1 MPYTLGGNY
10 KVRGPHNI
18 WRVIRVGS
26 TFERTGAMKFLLK
39 RLNVPF
45 SLRIIA
51 RIIGLPFK
59 PLGHRG
65 DPLQPPLLRA
75 ITALG
80 PAYIKFGQLL
90 STRPDIVG
98 DEIASELLVLQDSL
112 PAFKKKTA
120 IDIIEAELGAKISE
134 TFVSLSEPKAAASL
148 AQVHKAV
155 LKSDGREVAVK
166 VLRPGI
172 EKAFLKDIDSF
183 FFIARLS
190 EVLAPSIRRL
200 KPLKV
205 IEHFKGIV
213 LEELDLRMELAAA
226 AEFKSNT
233 ENDDEFTVPSVLWE
247 LSTRRV
253 MITEWVN
260 GIPLSKRDEL
270 KKANTDLEELA
281 KRIVQKFLTHAL
293 HDGFFHADM
302 HQGNLMRGAKD
313 SLIAMDF
320 GIMGRIDPYT
330 RRVYAEILMGFLNK
344 DYFRVAEVHFEAGYV
359 PIDQDVN
366 VFAQSLRAVAEPIFG
381 MEAHNISM
389 ARLLKHLFDVTE
401 RFGMETRTELLLL
414 QRTMVVV
421 EGVARSLDPNL
432 NIWETA
438 KPVVEDYI
446 KENLGPKAILRDLS
460 KTIYT
465 LSRFGPH
472 IPFFLEKS
480 LRQILEPP
488 PKKEKK
494 RRLPALLGGI
504 TIGIVISTLSIGL
517 GILWLQ

>member
-1 MPYTLGGNY
+1 M
-10 KVRGPHNI
+10 
-18 WRVIRVGS
+18 
-26 TFERTGAMKFLLK
+26 
-39 RLNVPF
+39 
-45 SLRIIA
+45 
-51 RIIGLPFK
+51 
-59 PLGHRG
+59 
-65 DPLQPPLLRA
+65 
-75 ITALG
+75 
-80 PAYIKFGQLL
+80 
-90 STRPDIVG
+90 
-98 DEIASELLVLQDSL
+98 
-112 PAFKKKTA
+112 
-120 IDIIEAELGAKISE
+120 
-134 TFVSLSEPKAAASL
+134 
-148 AQVHKAV
+148 
-155 LKSDGREVAVK
+155 
-166 VLRPGI
+166 
-172 EKAFLKDIDSF
+172 
-183 FFIARLS
+183 
-190 EVLAPSIRRL
+190 APSIRRL

-313 SLIAMDF
+313 NLIATDF

>member
-1 MPYTLGGNY
+1 
-10 KVRGPHNI
+10 
-18 WRVIRVGS
+18 
-26 TFERTGAMKFLLK
+26 
-39 RLNVPF
+39 
-45 SLRIIA
+45 
-51 RIIGLPFK
+51 
-59 PLGHRG
+59 
-65 DPLQPPLLRA
+65 
-75 ITALG
+75 
-80 PAYIKFGQLL
+80 
-90 STRPDIVG
+90 
-98 DEIASELLVLQDSL
+98 
-112 PAFKKKTA
+112 
-120 IDIIEAELGAKISE
+120 
-134 TFVSLSEPKAAASL
+134 
-148 AQVHKAV
+148 
-155 LKSDGREVAVK
+155 
-166 VLRPGI
+166 
-172 EKAFLKDIDSF
+172 
-183 FFIARLS
+183 
-190 EVLAPSIRRL
+190 
-200 KPLKV
+200 
-205 IEHFKGIV
+205 
-213 LEELDLRMELAAA
+213 
-226 AEFKSNT
+226 
-233 ENDDEFTVPSVLWE
+233 
-247 LSTRRV
+247 
-253 MITEWVN
+253 
-260 GIPLSKRDEL
+260 
-270 KKANTDLEELA
+270 
-281 KRIVQKFLTHAL
+281 
-293 HDGFFHADM
+293 M
-302 HQGNLMRGAKD
+302 HQGNLMRGTKD

>member
-1 MPYTLGGNY
+1 
-10 KVRGPHNI
+10 
-18 WRVIRVGS
+18 
-26 TFERTGAMKFLLK
+26 MKFLLK
-39 RLNVPF
+39 RLNVPI
-45 SLRIIA
+45 SLRVIA

-65 DPLQPPLLRA
+65 NPDQTPLLRA

-98 DEIASELLVLQDSL
+98 DEIANELLVLQDSL
-112 PAFKKKTA
+112 PPFKRQTA
-120 IDIIEAELGAKISE
+120 TEIVESELGIKINK
-134 TFVSLSEPKAAASL
+134 TFESFSEPKAAASL

-155 LKSDGREVAVK
+155 LKTDGREVAVK

-172 EKAFLKDIDSF
+172 EKAFMKDIDCF

-190 EVLAPSIRRL
+190 EILAPSIRRL
-200 KPLKV
+200 KPLQV

-226 AEFKSNT
+226 AEFKANT
-233 ENDDEFTVPSVLWE
+233 EKDTQFIVPSVLWE
-247 LSTRRV
+247 LSTKRV
-253 MITEWVN
+253 MTTEWVN
-260 GIPLSKRDEL
+260 GIPLSKRTEL
-270 KKANTDLEELA
+270 KKVDTDLEKLA
-281 KRIVQKFLTHAL
+281 KDIVQKFLIHAL

-313 SLIAMDF
+313 SIIAMDF
-320 GIMGRIDPYT
+320 GIMGRIDSYT
-330 RRVYAEILMGFLNK
+330 RRVYAEILMGFLKK

-359 PIDQDVN
+359 PAEQDVN

-381 MEAHNISM
+381 MEAQNISM

-438 KPVVEDYI
+438 QPVVEDYI
-446 KENLGPKAILRDLS
+446 KENLGPKAIIKDLS

-472 IPFFLEKS
+472 IPFLLES
-480 LRQILEPP
+480 TLRKVLQP
-488 PKKEKK
+488 PKNKLQK

-504 TIGIVISTLSIGL
+504 TIGIIISILSIGL
-517 GILWLQ
+517 GVLWLPQINI